1 MVRFHIAKHLAHRYR
16 AFFGVYVQQPGS
28 ATLQGGWRRRGRF
41 MVWRS
46 RRVGAK
52 VRVTASVKLLP
63 VPSARIPCFINVHQH
78 NKRCREVGF
87 WVFAERRCWSRV
99 LISAF
104 SEQSVPGRGGSAA
117 GARSC
122 RGRLQVVRRG
132 PWADSLRGCG
142 VAAAASP
149 GASWIRGVEL
159 LAGTKRAARV
169 VVPARD

>member
-1 MVRFHIAKHLAHRYR
+1 MGSEPFSTAAASRWSCATAATLAFCRDR
-16 AFFGVYVQQPGS
+16 GVQLEGGERS

-87 WVFAERRCWSRV
+87 WVFAERRCWSRTME
-99 LISAF
+99 LECF
-104 SEQSVPGRGGSAA
+104 CEFLLYVPGVAFLRRCA
-117 GARSC
+117 GELGPCRSEI
-122 RGRLQVVRRG
+122 
-132 PWADSLRGCG
+132 S
-142 VAAAASP
+142 
-149 GASWIRGVEL
+149 I
-159 LAGTKRAARV
+159 
-169 VVPARD
+169 